1 MIRLTINP
9 LLLFIVCCCFSITNL
24 LNAQEVKNYNGP
36 LQIGKYNGKATYTY
50 KIVDNDTVLEGD
62 FLVLRSNL
70 QELLQKQDYSFQFK
84 GSFVDGTANGPWKF
98 QFGEFNSKSQSEV
111 IDYQYRVLVS
121 GVQKTSTGKIK
132 MGKPNGEWTILEE
145 QIEDSEISETLF
157 KSVITFD
164 DGVPQQNFSI
174 NNEDY
179 TLVGRFLRDGVA
191 HDEWS
196 LFPTNGIDQSES
208 WFFKDGLLQ
217 SIRVDDDNEH
227 KTITAFKDYSG
238 ETKTINLDASYIAA
252 LDIQFSQEDVNTLHQ
267 NNLPKLLKQNAL
279 RYQEI
284 DDILSA
290 LGKSDFL
297 PEFKVK
303 VPYYP
308 LDSLERDEIDS
319 TVAYYKKAREL
330 SESILH
336 NSQLNILKLSD
347 ETTAYQYNTVLKI
360 KKDFLTPIQ
369 EMVRYDSLSI
379 LEYTSR
385 KQLFDHVFAEDLPK
399 PKMTIAIEMDSI
411 TSTKEYTIPT
421 STVPSSEAT
430 STSYIKTIAKMGY
443 DGIQAIANE
452 VKETLAQEKRQNELA
467 NLEEEIIVQNDSLV
481 MFIDSMG
488 TSLPVNY
495 LAALRQ
501 LKSFASATLNDYS
514 KVKSAQ
520 NRLTAARSTLTCLKN
535 LNELS
540 VTVSKMPT
548 FKSTIQDSYTDRIW
562 NPFMATLMDEDIK
575 KRITSA
581 YTKILEPYFLKQI
594 EQSLTCENTFNLN
607 EHINAT
613 YHTVIMLKDKDTKKL
628 ERKLKKEKD
637 PSVILEMLNVQ
648 NTKQ

>member
-1 MIRLTINP
+1 
-9 LLLFIVCCCFSITNL
+9 
-24 LNAQEVKNYNGP
+24 
-36 LQIGKYNGKATYTY
+36 
-50 KIVDNDTVLEGD
+50 
-62 FLVLRSNL
+62 
-70 QELLQKQDYSFQFK
+70 
-84 GSFVDGTANGPWKF
+84 
-98 QFGEFNSKSQSEV
+98 
-111 IDYQYRVLVS
+111 
-121 GVQKTSTGKIK
+121 

-227 KTITAFKDYSG
+227 KTITAFKGYSG

-308 LDSLERDEIDS
+308 LDSLERDDIDS

-385 KQLFDHVFAEDLPK
+385 KELLDHVFAEDLPK
-399 PKMTIAIEMDSI
+399 PNMTIAIEMDSI

-421 STVPSSEAT
+421 STVPSSDAA
-430 STSYIKTIAKMGY
+430 SISYIKTIAKMGY

-520 NRLTAARSTLTCLKN
+520 NRLTAARSTLSCLKN